1 VGIVET
7 GGVLL
12 VGSVAAD
19 LRTAAFGLTSLGRR
33 YARWPALTA
42 GPGEGVDA
50 DRVTA
55 THLDDLRSWAQ
66 VVVEYRRGGTRF
78 LYDRIRPAAVREAGQ
93 LPVVATDEP
102 RVVDA
107 LRRESPDWFVVLLR
121 GSGDRTWT
129 RLDAPLTVG
138 LPAAAVP
145 QLVHLAV
152 QLQEDSSP
160 RPEAR

>member
-1 VGIVET
+1 MGA

-19 LRTAAFGLTSLGRR
+19 LRTAAFGLTSLSRR

-50 DRVTA
+50 ERVTA
-55 THLDDLRSWAQ
+55 AHLDDLRSWAQ

-78 LYDRIRPAAVREAGQ
+78 LHDRLRPAAAREAGQ
-93 LPVVATDEP
+93 LPVVATDER

-107 LRRESPDWFVVLLR
+107 LLRESPEWFVVLLR
-121 GSGDRTWT
+121 GPGDRTWA
-129 RLDAPLTVG
+129 RLDAPLVVG
-138 LPAAAVP
+138 LPAPAVP

-152 QLQEDSSP
+152 QLREESAP
-160 RPEAR
+160 RPQTG